1 MVRDA
6 APAGIGRLNGRP
18 STIGEGPPPDALSN
32 PLREKMI
39 RMPLQCPRA
48 GTVTTMTVAPI
59 CAGMSS
65 VYDGKVTALIVAR
78 ASSASLDTLAERA
91 GVSHKYLVPVDG
103 MPMIERLVM
112 NATMSPRIG
121 TIRIAAGE
129 ADEIA
134 AIPSI
139 AKLVDKGR
147 LAFTSEA
154 FDMVDSMF
162 ADADGASYPILITT
176 ADNCLWLPRD
186 FTEFA
191 DKAIASKAAAA
202 SAIARKEDVIAVDPV
217 RQERS
222 YEFSEGRYSSCNT
235 YWIADA
241 CALSVAQIMCSGGE
255 FAKDTGR
262 MAEASQ
268 RDGFELVPIVM
279 EHGYCAIAVND
290 EHSLHVTEKLL
301 MKRLATA

>member
-1 MVRDA
+1 M
-6 APAGIGRLNGRP
+6 
-18 STIGEGPPPDALSN
+18 
-32 PLREKMI
+32 
-39 RMPLQCPRA
+39 
-48 GTVTTMTVAPI
+48 TTTTVAPI

-65 VYDGKVTALIVAR
+65 VYDGKVTALIVAG
-78 ASSASLDTLAERA
+78 ASSAALDPLAERA
-91 GVSHKYLVPVDG
+91 GVSDRYLVPVDG

-112 NATMSPRIG
+112 NAAMSPRIG
-121 TIRIAAGE
+121 AIRIAARE

-139 AKLVDKGR
+139 AKLVDTGR

-154 FDMVDSMF
+154 FDMVDSMS
-162 ADADGASYPILITT
+162 AGADGASYPILITT
-176 ADNCLWLPRD
+176 PDNCLWLPQD

-202 SAIARKEDVIAVDPV
+202 AAIAREEDVIAVDPV
-217 RQERS
+217 RQKGS
-222 YEFSEGRYSSCNT
+222 YEYSGGAYSSCNT
-235 YWIADA
+235 YWIADV

-255 FAKDTGR
+255 FAKDTR
-262 MAEASQ
+262 RISEASQ
-268 RDGFELVPIVM
+268 RDGFELAPIVM
-279 EHGYCAIAVND
+279 KHGYCAIAVND

>member
-1 MVRDA
+1 MVREA

-65 VYDGKVTALIVAR
+65 VYDGKVTALIVAGT
-78 ASSASLDTLAERA
+78 SSPARDQLAERA
-91 GVSHKYLVPVDG
+91 GVSRKYLVPVDD

-112 NATMSPRIG
+112 NAAKSPRIG
-121 TIRIAAGE
+121 AIHIAARE

-147 LAFTSEA
+147 LAFTPEA
-154 FDMVDSMF
+154 FDMVDTMS
-162 ADADGASYPILITT
+162 AGADGASYPILITT

-202 SAIARKEDVIAVDPV
+202 SAIAREEDVIAVDPD
-217 RQERS
+217 RQGRC
-222 YEFSEGRYSSCNT
+222 YEFSEGRYSTCNT

-279 EHGYCAIAVND
+279 EHGYCAIAIND

>member
-65 VYDGKVTALIVAR
+65 VYDGKVTALIVAGT
-78 ASSASLDTLAERA
+78 SSAALDPLAERA
-91 GVSHKYLVPVDG
+91 GVSHRYLVPVDG
-103 MPMIERLVM
+103 IPMIERLVM
-112 NATMSPRIG
+112 NAAMSPRIG
-121 TIRIAAGE
+121 AIRIAARD

-147 LAFTSEA
+147 LALTPEA

-202 SAIARKEDVIAVDPV
+202 AAIARKEDVIAVDPV
-217 RQERS
+217 RQKGS
-222 YEFSEGRYSSCNT
+222 YEFSGGAYSSCNT
-235 YWIADA
+235 YWIANA

>member
-1 MVRDA
+1 M
-6 APAGIGRLNGRP
+6 
-18 STIGEGPPPDALSN
+18 
-32 PLREKMI
+32 
-39 RMPLQCPRA
+39 
-48 GTVTTMTVAPI
+48 TTMTVAPI

-65 VYDGKVTALIVAR
+65 VYDGKVTALIVAGT
-78 ASSASLDTLAERA
+78 SSAALDPLAERA
-91 GVSHKYLVPVDG
+91 GVSHRYLVPVDG

-112 NATMSPRIG
+112 NAALSPRIG
-121 TIRIAAGE
+121 AIRIAARK
-129 ADEIA
+129 ANEIA

-154 FDMVDSMF
+154 FDIVDSMF
-162 ADADGASYPILITT
+162 AGADGANYPILITT

-202 SAIARKEDVIAVDPV
+202 AAIAREEDVIAVDPV
-217 RQERS
+217 RQKGS
-222 YEFSEGRYSSCNT
+222 YKFSGGAYSSCNT

-241 CALSVAQIMCSGGE
+241 CALSVAQIMCNGGE

-279 EHGYCAIAVND
+279 EHGYCAIAIND
-290 EHSLHVTEKLL
+290 EHSLHVTQKLL

>member
-1 MVRDA
+1 M
-6 APAGIGRLNGRP
+6 
-18 STIGEGPPPDALSN
+18 
-32 PLREKMI
+32 
-39 RMPLQCPRA
+39 
-48 GTVTTMTVAPI
+48 TTMTIAPI
-59 CAGMSS
+59 CHGMSS
-65 VYDGKVTALIVAR
+65 VYDGKVNALIVAGT
-78 ASSASLDTLAERA
+78 SSAALDPLAERA
-91 GVSHKYLVPVDG
+91 GVSHRYLVPVDG

-112 NATMSPRIG
+112 NAAMSPRIG
-121 TIRIAAGE
+121 AIRIAARE

-154 FDMVDSMF
+154 FDIVDSMF
-162 ADADGASYPILITT
+162 AGADGANYPILITT

-191 DKAIASKAAAA
+191 DKAIASEAAAA
-202 SAIARKEDVIAVDPV
+202 AAIAREEDVIAVDPV
-217 RQERS
+217 RQKGS
-222 YEFSEGRYSSCNT
+222 YEFLGGAYSSCNT

-241 CALSVAQIMCSGGE
+241 CALSVAQIMSSGGE

-268 RDGFELVPIVM
+268 RDGFELVPIEM

-290 EHSLHVTEKLL
+290 EHSLQVTQKLL

>member
-91 GVSHKYLVPVDG
+91 GVSRKYLVPVDG

-112 NATMSPRIG
+112 NAAMSPRIG
-121 TIRIAAGE
+121 AIRIAARE

-154 FDMVDSMF
+154 FDIVDSMF
-162 ADADGASYPILITT
+162 AGADGASYPILITT

-202 SAIARKEDVIAVDPV
+202 SAIAREEDVIAVDPD
-217 RQERS
+217 RQGRC
-222 YEFSEGRYSSCNT
+222 YEFSEGRYSTCNT
-235 YWIADA
+235 YWIANA

>member
-1 MVRDA
+1 M
-6 APAGIGRLNGRP
+6 
-18 STIGEGPPPDALSN
+18 
-32 PLREKMI
+32 
-39 RMPLQCPRA
+39 
-48 GTVTTMTVAPI
+48 TTMTVAPI

-65 VYDGKVTALIVAR
+65 VYDGKVTALIVAGT
-78 ASSASLDTLAERA
+78 SSAALDPLAERA
-91 GVSHKYLVPVDG
+91 GVSRKYLVPVDG

-112 NATMSPRIG
+112 NAAMSPRIG
-121 TIRIAAGE
+121 AIRIAARE

-147 LAFTSEA
+147 LAFTPEA
-154 FDMVDSMF
+154 FDMVDTMS
-162 ADADGASYPILITT
+162 AGADGASYPILITT

-191 DKAIASKAAAA
+191 DKAIASQAAAA

-217 RQERS
+217 RQGRC
-222 YEFSEGRYSSCNT
+222 YEFSDGGYSSCNT

-241 CALSVAQIMCSGGE
+241 CAPSLADIMRSSEE
-255 FAKDTGR
+255 FAMYPFR

>member
-1 MVRDA
+1 MVREA

-91 GVSHKYLVPVDG
+91 GVSRKYLVPVDG

-112 NATMSPRIG
+112 NAAMSPRIG
-121 TIRIAAGE
+121 GIRIAARE

-147 LAFTSEA
+147 LAFTPEA
-154 FDMVDSMF
+154 FDMVDTMS
-162 ADADGASYPILITT
+162 AGADGASYPILITT

-191 DKAIASKAAAA
+191 DKAIASQAAAA
-202 SAIARKEDVIAVDPV
+202 SAIARKEDVIAVDPD
-217 RQERS
+217 RQGRC
-222 YEFSEGRYSSCNT
+222 YEFSEGRYSTCNT

>member
-1 MVRDA
+1 M
-6 APAGIGRLNGRP
+6 
-18 STIGEGPPPDALSN
+18 
-32 PLREKMI
+32 
-39 RMPLQCPRA
+39 
-48 GTVTTMTVAPI
+48 TTMTVAPI

-65 VYDGKVTALIVAR
+65 VYDGKVTALIVAG
-78 ASSASLDTLAERA
+78 ASSAALDPLAERA
-91 GVSHKYLVPVDG
+91 GVSDRYLVPVDG

-112 NATMSPRIG
+112 NAAMSPRIG
-121 TIRIAAGE
+121 GIRIAARE

-147 LAFTSEA
+147 LAFTPEA
-154 FDMVDSMF
+154 FDMVDTMS
-162 ADADGASYPILITT
+162 AGADGASYPILITT

-202 SAIARKEDVIAVDPV
+202 SAIAREEDVIAVDPD
-217 RQERS
+217 RQGRC
-222 YEFSEGRYSSCNT
+222 YEFSEGRYSTCNT

>member
-1 MVRDA
+1 M
-6 APAGIGRLNGRP
+6 
-18 STIGEGPPPDALSN
+18 
-32 PLREKMI
+32 
-39 RMPLQCPRA
+39 
-48 GTVTTMTVAPI
+48 TTMTVAPI

-65 VYDGKVTALIVAR
+65 VYDGKVTALIVAGT
-78 ASSASLDTLAERA
+78 SSAALDPLAERA
-91 GVSHKYLVPVDG
+91 GVSHRYLVPVDG

-112 NATMSPRIG
+112 NAALSPRIG
-121 TIRIAAGE
+121 AIRIAARE

-147 LAFTSEA
+147 LAFTPEA
-154 FDMVDSMF
+154 FDMVDNMF

-191 DKAIASKAAAA
+191 DKAIASEAAAA
-202 SAIARKEDVIAVDPV
+202 IAREEDVIAVDPD
-217 RQERS
+217 RQERF
-222 YEFSEGRYSSCNT
+222 YEFSEGRYSTCNT

-290 EHSLHVTEKLL
+290 EHSLHVTQKLL

>member
-1 MVRDA
+1 M
-6 APAGIGRLNGRP
+6 
-18 STIGEGPPPDALSN
+18 
-32 PLREKMI
+32 
-39 RMPLQCPRA
+39 
-48 GTVTTMTVAPI
+48 TTMTIAPI
-59 CAGMSS
+59 CHGMSS

-91 GVSHKYLVPVDG
+91 GVSRKYLVPVDG

-112 NATMSPRIG
+112 NAAMSPRIG
-121 TIRIAAGE
+121 AIRIAARE

-147 LAFTSEA
+147 LAFTPEA
-154 FDMVDSMF
+154 FDMVDTMS
-162 ADADGASYPILITT
+162 AGADGASYPILITT

-202 SAIARKEDVIAVDPV
+202 SAIAREEDVIAVDPD
-217 RQERS
+217 RQGRC
-222 YEFSEGRYSSCNT
+222 YEFSEGRYSTCNT
-235 YWIADA
+235 YWIANA

-279 EHGYCAIAVND
+279 EHGYCAIAIND

>member
-1 MVRDA
+1 M
-6 APAGIGRLNGRP
+6 
-18 STIGEGPPPDALSN
+18 
-32 PLREKMI
+32 
-39 RMPLQCPRA
+39 
-48 GTVTTMTVAPI
+48 TTTTVAPI

-91 GVSHKYLVPVDG
+91 GVSRKYLVPVDG

-112 NATMSPRIG
+112 NAAMSPRIG
-121 TIRIAAGE
+121 AIRIAARE

-147 LAFTSEA
+147 LAFTPEA
-154 FDMVDSMF
+154 FDMVDTMS
-162 ADADGASYPILITT
+162 AGADGASYPILITT

-202 SAIARKEDVIAVDPV
+202 SAIAREEDVIAVDPD
-217 RQERS
+217 RQGRC
-222 YEFSEGRYSSCNT
+222 YEFSEGRYSTCNT

-279 EHGYCAIAVND
+279 EHGYCAIAIND

>member
-1 MVRDA
+1 M
-6 APAGIGRLNGRP
+6 
-18 STIGEGPPPDALSN
+18 
-32 PLREKMI
+32 
-39 RMPLQCPRA
+39 
-48 GTVTTMTVAPI
+48 TTMTVAPI

-65 VYDGKVTALIVAR
+65 VYDGKVTALIVAGT
-78 ASSASLDTLAERA
+78 SSAALDPLAERA
-91 GVSHKYLVPVDG
+91 GVSDRYLVPVDG

-112 NATMSPRIG
+112 NAAMSPRIG
-121 TIRIAAGE
+121 AIRIAARE

-139 AKLVDKGR
+139 AKLVDTGR

-154 FDMVDSMF
+154 FDMVDSMS
-162 ADADGASYPILITT
+162 AGADGASYPILITT
-176 ADNCLWLPRD
+176 PDNCLWLPQD

-202 SAIARKEDVIAVDPV
+202 AAIAREEDVIAVDPV
-217 RQERS
+217 RQKGS
-222 YEFSEGRYSSCNT
+222 YEYSGGAYSSCNT
-235 YWIADA
+235 YWIADV

-255 FAKDTGR
+255 FAKDTR
-262 MAEASQ
+262 RISEASQ
-268 RDGFELVPIVM
+268 RDGFELAPIVM
-279 EHGYCAIAVND
+279 KHGYCAIAVND

>member
-1 MVRDA
+1 MVREA

-91 GVSHKYLVPVDG
+91 GVSRKYLVPVDG

-112 NATMSPRIG
+112 NAAMSPRIG
-121 TIRIAAGE
+121 AIRIAARE

-147 LAFTSEA
+147 LAFTPEA
-154 FDMVDSMF
+154 FDMVDTMS
-162 ADADGASYPILITT
+162 AGADGASYPILITT

-202 SAIARKEDVIAVDPV
+202 AAIARKEDVIAVDPV
-217 RQERS
+217 RQGRC
-222 YEFSEGRYSSCNT
+222 YEFSDGGYSSCNT

-241 CALSVAQIMCSGGE
+241 CAPSLADIMRSSEE
-255 FAKDTGR
+255 FAMYPFR

>member
-1 MVRDA
+1 
-6 APAGIGRLNGRP
+6 
-18 STIGEGPPPDALSN
+18 
-32 PLREKMI
+32 
-39 RMPLQCPRA
+39 
-48 GTVTTMTVAPI
+48 MTVAPI

-65 VYDGKVTALIVAR
+65 VYDGKVTALIVAGT
-78 ASSASLDTLAERA
+78 SSAALDPLAERA
-91 GVSHKYLVPVDG
+91 GVSRKYLVPVDG

-112 NATMSPRIG
+112 NAAMCPRIG
-121 TIRIAAGE
+121 AIRIAARE

-147 LAFTSEA
+147 LAFTAEA
-154 FDMVDSMF
+154 FDMVDMF
-162 ADADGASYPILITT
+162 EGADGANYPILITT

-191 DKAIASKAAAA
+191 DKAIASEAAAA
-202 SAIARKEDVIAVDPV
+202 AAIAREEDVIAVDPV
-217 RQERS
+217 RQKGS
-222 YEFSEGRYSSCNT
+222 YEFSGGAYSSCNT
-235 YWIADA
+235 YWIANA

-279 EHGYCAIAVND
+279 EQGYCAIAVND

>member
-1 MVRDA
+1 M
-6 APAGIGRLNGRP
+6 
-18 STIGEGPPPDALSN
+18 
-32 PLREKMI
+32 
-39 RMPLQCPRA
+39 
-48 GTVTTMTVAPI
+48 TTMTVGPI

-65 VYDGKVTALIVAR
+65 VYDGKVTALIVAGT
-78 ASSASLDTLAERA
+78 SSAALDPLAERA
-91 GVSHKYLVPVDG
+91 GVSDRYLVPVDG

-112 NATMSPRIG
+112 NAAMSPRIG
-121 TIRIAAGE
+121 AIRIAARE

-147 LAFTSEA
+147 LALTPEA

-202 SAIARKEDVIAVDPV
+202 AAIARKEDVIAVDPV
-217 RQERS
+217 RQKGS
-222 YEFSEGRYSSCNT
+222 YEFSGGAYSSCNT
-235 YWIADA
+235 YWIANA

>member
-1 MVRDA
+1 M
-6 APAGIGRLNGRP
+6 
-18 STIGEGPPPDALSN
+18 
-32 PLREKMI
+32 
-39 RMPLQCPRA
+39 
-48 GTVTTMTVAPI
+48 TTMTVAPI

-65 VYDGKVTALIVAR
+65 VYDGKVTALIVAG
-78 ASSASLDTLAERA
+78 ASSAALDPLAERA
-91 GVSHKYLVPVDG
+91 GVSDKYLVPVDG

-202 SAIARKEDVIAVDPV
+202 SAIAREEDVIAVDPD
-217 RQERS
+217 RQERC
-222 YEFSEGRYSSCNT
+222 YEFSDGGYSSCNT

-241 CALSVAQIMCSGGE
+241 CAPSLADIMRSSEE
-255 FAKDTGR
+255 FAMYPFR

>member
-1 MVRDA
+1 M
-6 APAGIGRLNGRP
+6 
-18 STIGEGPPPDALSN
+18 
-32 PLREKMI
+32 
-39 RMPLQCPRA
+39 
-48 GTVTTMTVAPI
+48 TTTTVAPI

-65 VYDGKVTALIVAR
+65 VYDGKVTALIVAG
-78 ASSASLDTLAERA
+78 ASSPARDPLAERA
-91 GVSHKYLVPVDG
+91 GVSGKYLVPVDG

-112 NATMSPRIG
+112 NAAMSPRIG
-121 TIRIAAGE
+121 AIRIAARE

-147 LAFTSEA
+147 LAFTPEA
-154 FDMVDSMF
+154 FDMVDTMS
-162 ADADGASYPILITT
+162 AGADGASYPILITT

-191 DKAIASKAAAA
+191 DKAIASQAAAA
-202 SAIARKEDVIAVDPV
+202 SAIARKEDVIAVDPD
-217 RQERS
+217 RQGRC
-222 YEFSEGRYSSCNT
+222 YEFSEGRYSTCNT
-235 YWIADA
+235 YWIANA